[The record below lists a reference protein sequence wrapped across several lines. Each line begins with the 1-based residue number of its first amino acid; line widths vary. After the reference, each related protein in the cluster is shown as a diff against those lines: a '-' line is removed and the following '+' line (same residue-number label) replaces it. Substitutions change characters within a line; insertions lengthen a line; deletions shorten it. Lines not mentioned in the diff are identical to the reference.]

1 MDDGRKNKQ
10 THKGVLIA
18 EKRIQELSIQDQRMT
33 VLSEEEDS
41 VMNVETDLQH
51 MKKYCTFL

>member
-10 THKGVLIA
+10 THKGKQKFTNIVKKMI
-18 EKRIQELSIQDQRMT
+18 R
-33 VLSEEEDS
+33 
-41 VMNVETDLQH
+41 NVKNNLQH